1 MPPKKVT
8 TTTKEAPK
16 SAPVTKS
23 TTTTKSAPVTKA
35 KAAPVASKATTVA
48 PKTKAKAAKV
58 IEPVEESEE
67 EAEEEEELAAVFD
80 EESEVEEPVKPTKG
94 KTKAK
99 DTTTTTP
106 TTATTATTT
115 TTTTTTT
122 TKNTKTITEPVD
134 VDAVEKEDKNEIGE
148 LQKTF
153 FASLTSAEQIKQ
165 FEKIRQQL
173 GSQGFDKALS
183 KIVATGGIQGSVVH
197 TKTADSTQARAKKS
211 AEYEQYV
218 RVRAAPHR
226 SGGVV
231 YIGHLPEGFTENPMK
246 KFFKQFGEVKRVHLS
261 RAKKTGKYRGYGF
274 VEFSDKQVAA
284 IVAESMDKYMM
295 FGRTLQCQYIP
306 YDQLHPETF
315 RNNFRQF
322 RQINFTQIHNDQV
335 NQLKNDAQIEK
346 LRGNQVSKLLKRQEQ
361 LKKMGLS
368 LDDVS
373 ISMGDDVITL
383 DDVFSDESNIIAPNK
398 KQRLSKSYEAQAK
411 DKIVQLPKATASVV
425 VSKGKKA
432 AAPVATVV
440 EPVVEETKKRARPAA
455 TKVVEESKPVVKAA
469 AKPPVVEKVP
479 VKKAVAKKTK

>member
-23 TTTTKSAPVTKA
+23 TTTAKSAPVTKA
-35 KAAPVASKATTVA
+35 KAAPVASKAPTVA

-58 IEPVEESEE
+58 IKPVEESE
-67 EAEEEEELAAVFD
+67 EEEEELAAVFD
-80 EESEVEEPVKPTKG
+80 EESEESEVEEPVKPTKG
-94 KTKAK
+94 NTKAK

-106 TTATTATTT
+106 

-134 VDAVEKEDKNEIGE
+134 VVVEKEDKNEIGE

-183 KIVATGGIQGSVVH
+183 KIVATGGIQGSIVH

-211 AEYEQYV
+211 EEYEQYV

-335 NQLKNDAQIEK
+335 NQVKNDTQIEK

-383 DDVFSDESNIIAPNK
+383 DDVFADESNVIAPNK

-411 DKIVQLPKATASVV
+411 DKIVQLPKATAPVV
-425 VSKGKKA
+425 APKGKKA
-432 AAPVATVV
+432 AAPIATVV
-440 EPVVEETKKRARPAA
+440 EPVVEETKKRARPTAA
-455 TKVVEESKPVVKAA
+455 KVVEESKPVVKAA
-469 AKPPVVEKVP
+469 AKAPVVEKAPVAEKVP